1 MIKQQKFYNKTDKH
15 KFIYKGGKIMNY
27 RIALD
32 GPSGAGK
39 STIAKRLSAE
49 LGFVYVDTG
58 AMYRTVG
65 LYCLQNNVD
74 INDEAAVAAV
84 LGNINIEL
92 KYIDGEQR
100 ILLNGTDVSKDIR
113 LNEVSMAASK
123 TSAYKAVRAFL
134 LDAQRNVAKTQ
145 SVIMDGRDIGTVVL
159 PDAEIKIFIVGD
171 ATVRAKRRHKELLE
185 KGQNISLQEVLED
198 IITRDHNDTN
208 RAEAPLRQAKDAVLL
223 DTTYKNFDE
232 AYEAVLDIVKS
243 KMAQ

>member
-1 MIKQQKFYNKTDKH
+1 M
-15 KFIYKGGKIMNY
+15 
-27 RIALD
+27 D

-74 INDEAAVAAV
+74 TDDEAAVAAV
-84 LGNINIEL
+84 LPNINIEL
-92 KYIDGEQR
+92 KYVDGEQR
-100 ILLNGTDVSKDIR
+100 IFLNGADVSADIR
-113 LNEVSMAASK
+113 MNEVSMAASK
-123 TSAYKAVRAFL
+123 TSAYKAVRGFL
-134 LDAQRNVAKTQ
+134 LDSQRNVAKTQ

-208 RAEAPLRQAKDAVLL
+208 RAEAPLKQADDAVLL
-223 DTTYKNFDE
+223 DTTYKNFEE
-232 AYEAVLDIVKS
+232 AYKSVLEIVKS
-243 KMAQ
+243 KMA

>member
-1 MIKQQKFYNKTDKH
+1 MK
-15 KFIYKGGKIMNY
+15 NY

-58 AMYRTVG
+58 AMYRTIG
-65 LYCLQNNVD
+65 LYCLQNNID
-74 INDEAAVAAV
+74 TADEQKVSSV
-84 LGNINIEL
+84 LPKIKIEL
-92 KYIDGEQR
+92 KYVDGEQR
-100 ILLNGTDVSKDIR
+100 IILNGTDVSSEIR
-113 LNEVSMAASK
+113 MNEVSMAASK
-123 TSAYKAVRAFL
+123 VSAYKEVRKFL
-134 LDAQRNVAKTQ
+134 LDAQRNVAKEQ

-185 KGQNISLQEVLED
+185 KGQDISLQEVLED

-208 RAEAPLRQAKDAVLL
+208 RAESPLAQADDAILL
-223 DTTYKNFDE
+223 DTTYKNFE
-232 AYEAVLDIVKS
+232 QAYASVLEIVKS
-243 KMAQ
+243 KMS

>member
-1 MIKQQKFYNKTDKH
+1 
-15 KFIYKGGKIMNY
+15 MNY

-58 AMYRTVG
+58 AMYRTIG
-65 LYCLQNNVD
+65 LYCLQNGVNVD
-74 INDEAAVAAV
+74 DEAAVSAV
-84 LGNINIEL
+84 LSNINIEL
-92 KYIDGEQR
+92 KYVDGEQR
-100 ILLNGTDVSKDIR
+100 ILLNGTDVSKEIR
-113 LNEVSMAASK
+113 LNEGSMAASK

-134 LDAQRNVAKTQ
+134 LDTQRNVAKTQ

-208 RAEAPLRQAKDAVLL
+208 RAEAPLKQAEDAVLL
-223 DTTYKNFDE
+223 DTTYKNFEE
-232 AYEAVLDIVKS
+232 AYKSVLEIVKS
-243 KMAQ
+243 KMA

>member
-1 MIKQQKFYNKTDKH
+1 
-15 KFIYKGGKIMNY
+15 MNY

-171 ATVRAKRRHKELLE
+171 ATVRAKRRHKELME

-208 RAEAPLRQAKDAVLL
+208 RAEAPLRQAKDAILL

-243 KMAQ
+243 KMAE

>member
-1 MIKQQKFYNKTDKH
+1 
-15 KFIYKGGKIMNY
+15 MNY

-74 INDEAAVAAV
+74 INDEAAVGAV

-208 RAEAPLRQAKDAVLL
+208 RAEAPLKQAKGAVLL

>member
-1 MIKQQKFYNKTDKH
+1 
-15 KFIYKGGKIMNY
+15 MNY

-74 INDEAAVAAV
+74 TDDEAAVAAV
-84 LGNINIEL
+84 LPNINIEL
-92 KYIDGEQR
+92 KYVDGEQR
-100 ILLNGTDVSKDIR
+100 IFLNGTDVSADIR
-113 LNEVSMAASK
+113 MNEVSMAASK
-123 TSAYKAVRAFL
+123 TSAYKAVRGFL
-134 LDAQRNVAKTQ
+134 LDSQRNVAKTQ

-208 RAEAPLRQAKDAVLL
+208 RAEAPLKQAEDAVLL
-223 DTTYKNFDE
+223 DTTYKNFEE
-232 AYEAVLDIVKS
+232 AYKSVLEIVKS
-243 KMAQ
+243 KMA